1 MKFNWGTGIVASIVI
16 FVLLNLVFVLFIMNQ
31 RYDLVTNDYYEQ
43 EIKYQQVIDKQNNL
57 FALSKEIEFKVNKN
71 EVTVIFPEDL
81 RGRELNGNLVFY
93 RAVNADLDFKIPI
106 NLNDSLSQTV
116 NFSGREPGYW
126 KVTVDFSD
134 GKLEYLQEKKLIIGI

>member
-1 MKFNWGTGIVASIVI
+1 
-16 FVLLNLVFVLFIMNQ
+16 
-31 RYDLVTNDYYEQ
+31 DYYEQ

-57 FALSKEIEFKVNKN
+57 FALSKNIEFKVNKN
-71 EVTVIFPEDL
+71 EVTVIFPEEL